1 MNDIVITISF
11 LVLILGAIFIVLL
24 VLKRQYHYSWID
36 LWNAGNHADYRMFT
50 IAQHQFIKVKEGLQ
64 PYSLYKKDM
73 HELYGPDTFKGAS
86 NKFSHTRFRNTLV
99 ILEDLLEDEEL
110 IRRYFS
116 KDTLT
121 YAEFI
126 EMIEIWKGRSSLTD
140 KKAETEH
147 QVETKKAKAKPKV
160 NFKDCLTPNAPDNL
174 EDYVS
179 KYVKVRKSADDLL
192 HLFMVLQENSM
203 VQCKYTEFFGCLRN
217 SFPDD
222 IVIEERTFRYAY
234 TKRKQTTRDY
244 DIRENARIENAILE
258 QIQNGLN
265 P

>member
-1 MNDIVITISF
+1 MSEIVITISF
-11 LVLILGAIFIVLL
+11 LVLVLGAIFIVLL
-24 VLKRQYHYSWID
+24 VLKRQYHYSWKD
-36 LWNAGNHADYRMFT
+36 LWNVGNHADYRMFT

-73 HELYGPDTFKGAS
+73 HELYGPDTFKGSS

-99 ILEDLLEDEEL
+99 ILEDLLEDEDL

-121 YAEFI
+121 YAGFN
-126 EMIEIWKGRSSLTD
+126 EMIEIWKERASDTD
-140 KKAETEH
+140 KKAEAE
-147 QVETKKAKAKPKV
+147 QPVEVKRAKAKPKV
-160 NFKDCLTPNAPDNL
+160 YFRDCITQNAPDNL

-179 KYVKVRKSADDLL
+179 KYVKVRKSADDLF

-203 VQCKYTEFFGCLRN
+203 TQCKYTEFFGCLRN
-217 SFPDD
+217 SFTDD

-244 DIRENARIENAILE
+244 DVRENARIEDVILE
-258 QIQNGLN
+258 QIKNRLN